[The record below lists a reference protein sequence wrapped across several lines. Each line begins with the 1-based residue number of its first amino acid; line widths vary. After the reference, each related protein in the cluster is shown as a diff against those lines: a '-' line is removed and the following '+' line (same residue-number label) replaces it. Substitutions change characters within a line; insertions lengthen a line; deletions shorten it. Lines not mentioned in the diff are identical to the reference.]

1 MLRAYQMH
9 VVRWSVPGA
18 PDETRHDPDE
28 SAGLTVVLIVLEEC
42 QQVLQRRM
50 ERITGVN
57 LIGDA
62 LGALR
67 DGAAAFCF
75 LSRPAIAVCD
85 LVDLL
90 GRGQV
95 FEDALLKD
103 DEAFLAAQVDRLAA
117 TRRPFE
123 L

>member
-1 MLRAYQMH
+1 
-9 VVRWSVPGA
+9 
-18 PDETRHDPDE
+18 
-28 SAGLTVVLIVLEEC
+28 
-42 QQVLQRRM
+42 M

-75 LSRPAIAVCD
+75 LSRPAIGVCD

-95 FEDALLKD
+95 FEDALLQD
-103 DEAFLAAQVDRLAA
+103 AEDFLAAQVDRRDAN
-117 TRRPFE
+117 RRPFDLTLEVDHRPRE
-123 L
+123 LRRRLVIGAGTARDDTTTVQSLRSEDPTS